1 MVNNSELVF
10 DIPQPYADRGVF
22 CMYKERCET
31 PLEAIERFRV
41 EQKLVASDR
50 LTYLGRLDP
59 MAEGLLLVGV
69 SIDKEIRDSMLGLP
83 KVYEVEILCGV
94 STDTSDVL
102 GIVENFCV
110 EEELNKTFLKSD
122 VEKAIEEIKK
132 VTHMPYHTFS
142 SKPVNGI
149 PLFEYGKQGIELD
162 EKPEKEISIS
172 AIEILKVH
180 QRNWKEV
187 IDQICL
193 DVQKVHGDF
202 RQQET
207 VSGWQKFG
215 DEVHALSRTNSG
227 AENVT
232 VVNLRI
238 SSSSGAY
245 MRSIVDMISAKIGLR
260 LTVYGIRRT
269 KVGDANLQ

>member
-1 MVNNSELVF
+1 
-10 DIPQPYADRGVF
+10 
-22 CMYKERCET
+22 MYKNRCET

-41 EQKLVASDR
+41 EQKLLANDR

-69 SIDKEIRDSMLGLP
+69 NIDKEIRESMLGLP
-83 KVYEVEILCGV
+83 KTYEVEILCGV

-102 GIVENFCV
+102 GIVDNFSI
-110 EEELNKTFLKSD
+110 EEELNKTFLKLD
-122 VEKAIEEIKK
+122 VEKAIQEIKK

-172 AIEILKVH
+172 EIEILKIH
-180 QRNWKEV
+180 DKNWHEV
-187 IDQICL
+187 IDEICL
-193 DVQKVHGDF
+193 DVQKVNGDF
-202 RQQET
+202 RQPET
-207 VSGWQKFG
+207 VTGWQKFA
-215 DEVHALSRTNSG
+215 DEVHKFFRTKPS
-227 AENVT
+227 AEKVT
-232 VVNLRI
+232 VINLRI

-260 LTVYGIRRT
+260 LTVYGIKRI
-269 KVGDANLQ
+269 KVGDVNLQ